1 MDKTYEPIAAVT
13 ANGSASDYEF
23 TSIPQTYTDLVL
35 VIMARGAKSATM
47 VLAQCYINFDFN
59 TNYSNT
65 LLTGDGSSAF
75 SSKLNN
81 SSGLWFGRLPAAT
94 ATNGVFGT
102 IIANFQNYSNATTF
116 KTVLSSASNPLG
128 ELDATTGLW
137 RSTSPITRIGVAT
150 YGDGNFVSG
159 STFTLYG
166 IRAA

>member
-35 VIMARGAKSATM
+35 VAMARGAKSSTM
-47 VLAQCYINFDFN
+47 VLAQCYINFEYA
-59 TNYSNT
+59 NYSST
-65 LLTGDGSSAF
+65 RLSGDGSSA
-75 SSKLNN
+75 SSNRTSN
-81 SSGLWFGRLPAAT
+81 AAGLWLGRLPAAT
-94 ATNGVFGT
+94 ATSGVFGT

-116 KTVLSSASNPLG
+116 KTVVSSAGNPVG
-128 ELDATTGLW
+128 ELELTVGLF

-150 YGDGNFVSG
+150 YADGNFVSG